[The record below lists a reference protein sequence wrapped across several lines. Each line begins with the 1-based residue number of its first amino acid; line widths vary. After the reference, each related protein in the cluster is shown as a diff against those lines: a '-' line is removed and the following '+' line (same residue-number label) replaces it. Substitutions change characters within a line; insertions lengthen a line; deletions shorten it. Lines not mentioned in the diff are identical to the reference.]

1 MEVKVYSTP
10 TCGYC
15 HQVKRYLSDKG
26 IKFTE
31 YDVSVNRAA
40 AEEMVKLTG
49 QTGVPVIV
57 VDGQAVIG
65 FNRTQLEQLLVKSKA
80 SSTKKLSFG
89 LSVANA
95 RDVVHKFDIEQMS
108 GAFIGKV
115 APKSLGEKLGLRNGD
130 IITEVNSRTVN
141 NVDDLENVLRSMDK
155 GSRVV
160 IGYIRNNALHQS
172 ETVV

>member
-31 YDVSVNRAA
+31 YDVSVDRVVAD
-40 AEEMVKLTG
+40 EMVKLTG

-57 VDGQAVIG
+57 VDDQAVIG
-65 FNRTQLEQLLVKSKA
+65 FNRAQLDQLLANSEA
-80 SSTKKLSFG
+80 SSAKKPSFG

-95 RDVVHKFDIEQMS
+95 DDVVHKFDIEQVS

-115 APKSLGEKLGLRNGD
+115 APNSPGEKLGLKNGD
-130 IITEVNSRTVN
+130 IITEVNSRTIKN
-141 NVDDLENVLRSMDK
+141 ADDLENALKTLSK
-155 GSRVV
+155 GSRVS
-160 IGYIRNNALHQS
+160 IGFIRNNTLHNS
-172 ETVV
+172 EITV